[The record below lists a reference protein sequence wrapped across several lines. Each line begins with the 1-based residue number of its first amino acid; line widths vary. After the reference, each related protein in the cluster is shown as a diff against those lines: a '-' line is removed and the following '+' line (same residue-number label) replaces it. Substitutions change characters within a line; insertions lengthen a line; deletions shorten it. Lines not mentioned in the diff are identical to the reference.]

1 MINRIAVG
9 FVAGFL
15 VLPAFAL
22 DVSEYHLVDLS
33 HPYNSKTLYWPTSPS
48 SFERRELA
56 FGETDGGYFYS
67 AFSICTP
74 EHGGTHLDAP
84 QHFAADGLP
93 TDAIPLGNLIA
104 PAIVID
110 VSKKAAADRNY
121 RLSARDVRL
130 FEDQHGRIKPGAIVL
145 LRSGWSQYW
154 PDAKS
159 YLGDDTPGDASKLQ
173 FPSYG
178 EDAARLLVEDRK
190 VAILGV
196 DTASIDFGKSQDFV
210 VHRVAAARNVS
221 GLENLTNL
229 HRLPATGSLVLAL
242 PMKIEGGSG
251 GPVRVV
257 ALVPK
262 SP

>member
-1 MINRIAVG
+1 MIHRIAVG
-9 FVAGFL
+9 FIAGFL

-22 DVSEYHLVDLS
+22 DISEYYLVDLS
-33 HPYNSKTLYWPTSPS
+33 HPYNSETLYWPTSPS

-56 FGETDGGYFYS
+56 FGETDGGWFYS

-84 QHFAADGLP
+84 KHFAADGFP
-93 TDAIPLGNLIA
+93 TDAIPLENLIA

-130 FEDQHGRIKPGAIVL
+130 FEDQHGRIKPGDIVL

-159 YLGDDTPGDASKLQ
+159 YLGDDTPGDVSKLQ

-178 EDAARLLVEDRK
+178 EDAARLLVEERK

-196 DTASIDFGKSQDFV
+196 DTASIDFGKSQDFI

-229 HRLPATGSLVLAL
+229 HRLPTTGSLVLAL

-257 ALVPK
+257 ALVRK

>member
-1 MINRIAVG
+1 MINRITLG
-9 FVAGFL
+9 FIAGFL
-15 VLPAFAL
+15 ALPALAL
-22 DVSEYHLVDLS
+22 DVSEYDLVDLS
-33 HPYNSKTLYWPTSPS
+33 HPYNSDTLYWPTSPS
-48 SFERRELA
+48 RFERRQLA

-93 TDAIPLGNLIA
+93 TDAIPLENLIA

-130 FEDQHGRIKPGAIVL
+130 FEDQHGRIKPGDIVL

-159 YLGDDTPGDASKLQ
+159 YLGDDTPGDASNLQ

-178 EDAARLLVEDRK
+178 EDAARLLVEERK

-229 HRLPATGSLVLAL
+229 HSLPATGALVVAL

-257 ALVPK
+257 ALVRK

>member
-1 MINRIAVG
+1 MIKRIVLSCIAG
-9 FVAGFL
+9 FVA
-15 VLPAFAL
+15 LPALAL
-22 DVSEYHLVDLS
+22 DVSEYDLVDLS
-33 HPYNSKTLYWPTSPS
+33 HPYNSDTLYWPTSPS
-48 SFERRELA
+48 RFERRQLA

-67 AFSICTP
+67 SFSICTP

-84 QHFAADGLP
+84 QHFAADGFP
-93 TDAIPLGNLIA
+93 TDAIPLENLIA

-130 FEDQHGRIKPGAIVL
+130 FEDRHGRIKPGDIVL

-159 YLGDDTPGDASKLQ
+159 YLGDDTPGDASNLQ

-178 EDAARLLVEDRK
+178 EDAARLLVEERK

-210 VHRVAAARNVS
+210 VHRIAAARNIS

-229 HRLPATGSLVLAL
+229 HRLPATGSLVVAL

-257 ALVPK
+257 ALVRK